1 MNIRNF
7 YWLIIVVLSG
17 ALLFEWTSEKKVDA
31 IENHLMLAKSMEQV
45 GLGDDYVALENG
57 ELFMIV
63 SVETGAIIETRLK
76 KTPCRECF
84 RFFGF

>member
-17 ALLFEWTSEKKVDA
+17 ALLFEWTSDKKVDA

-45 GLGDDYVALENG
+45 GLGDGYVALENG
-57 ELFMIV
+57 ELFVIV

-76 KTPCRECF
+76 KQ
-84 RFFGF
+84 